1 MPLGYIIKEFE
12 DGVNGSNRRGK
23 MIIALVNDLN
33 FQELIEKSFEAEK
46 AKCLVIAEEEILLA
60 ALNEVTPEALLI
72 DIGLSTLDGTAL
84 IQKLKQNPAT
94 RSIPIVA
101 FGNQLRADLMQD
113 AKEMGADLVLPKS
126 AFREQLPELI
136 RHYDKQHK

>member
-1 MPLGYIIKEFE
+1 MDYLIF
-12 DGVNGSNRRGK
+12 
-23 MIIALVNDLN
+23 ALVNEII
-33 FQELIEKSFEAEK
+33 FQEMIVKASQEANVECLFAVEEDTLLIS
-46 AKCLVIAEEEILLA
+46 LQEETPFLLF
-60 ALNEVTPEALLI
+60 I
-72 DIGLSTLDGTAL
+72 DIGLSSLDGPSL

-101 FGNQLRADLMQD
+101 FGNSLRSDLLQD

-126 AFREQLPELI
+126 AFREQLPKII